1 MSLKFYE
8 DAAGTSEASGL
19 ATIHNGFTGE
29 ADLITVYLKNDDP
42 NKRYE
47 NVVVQLEISA
57 QLKDNGWESKA
68 HLGDDIVS
76 LQEWNEL
83 EETTTIPQIS
93 DTTTAY
99 ALQFRLFCPAGEE
112 SKVYTSA
119 DDFNIK
125 LTAVEFDLD

>member
-1 MSLKFYE
+1 MSLRFYE
-8 DAAGTSEASGL
+8 DAAGDVLASGL

-29 ADLITVYLKNDDP
+29 ADLITVYLKNDNPD
-42 NKRYE
+42 KLYR
-47 NVVVQLEISA
+47 NVEVQLEISD
-57 QLKDNGWESKA
+57 QLKDNGWESKVY
-68 HLGDDIVS
+68 LGDDIVS
-76 LQEWNEL
+76 LQEWAEL
-83 EETTTIPQIS
+83 EETTTISQIS
-93 DTTTAY
+93 DINTAY